1 MGWLIRVSTFGQQL
15 FQGCL
20 SKSMADSCHEM
31 LAKCQPSGSMMA
43 TADDTESAADVLM
56 PIGKERCSSPVAS
69 ARCHRLQTTHLPVYT
84 MSSQMAMAASQHCL
98 HTAGHSATVR
108 CPVRTSPPAAG
119 RRLSRPVSNYMRVS
133 NFGRFWR
140 QVGSQFICEST
151 CARVCMV
158 REFSRKIG
166 LAPCKENC
174 IVH

>member
-98 HTAGHSATVR
+98 HTARHSATVR

-119 RRLSRPVSNYMRVS
+119 RRMSRPSVKLYAGVKFWTFLTSSRESIYMR
-133 NFGRFWR
+133 
-140 QVGSQFICEST
+140 IDL
-151 CARVCMV
+151 CASMYGTWI
-158 REFSRKIG
+158 FT
-166 LAPCKENC
+166 
-174 IVH
+174 